1 LLSNSGFEL
10 VDGTFFKFLT
20 HYLLFTEP
28 WVSILSLII
37 HVW

>member
-28 WVSILSLII
+28 
-37 HVW
+37 